1 MSELRDIVNLI
12 GTIFHHIWSYDIITV
27 AGNHIRLGNIVFAIL
42 LSIGGI
48 KYSKNFSAYIKKY
61 VRSSI
66 DSDKDAAQ
74 AIEKIVLYIAFIL
87 YIITILEI
95 ANVPLSTFAFIGGAL
110 AIGIGLGAQTLIGNF
125 ISSII
130 IMVERPMKIGDLVEI
145 EGVIGRVTSVG
156 ARCVVLTTRA
166 NVDVLVPNSKLMQNT
181 LVNWTLSDNKV
192 RYQVEVCIQRKSS
205 INLNPTTLIPVFHQA
220 MVNQEFVAS
229 EYDPE
234 IFLIK
239 IDENNFTFLLAF
251 YCNLDDIHSPEYMQ
265 STINISLFENLKGF
279 QFSVDFPKL
288 VDVKPTAEK
297 ADKA

>member
-1 MSELRDIVNLI
+1 MPELRFAKYQGKDGVEGKVDPEGEDEHKDIFDEL
-12 GTIFHHIWSYDIITV
+12 
-27 AGNHIRLGNIVFAIL
+27 
-42 LSIGGI
+42 
-48 KYSKNFSAYIKKY
+48 
-61 VRSSI
+61 
-66 DSDKDAAQ
+66 DAK
-74 AIEKIVLYIAFIL
+74 E
-87 YIITILEI
+87 LEELKVHDEQNT
-95 ANVPLSTFAFIGGAL
+95 A
-110 AIGIGLGAQTLIGNF
+110 
-125 ISSII
+125 
-130 IMVERPMKIGDLVEI
+130 KIGDLVEI